1 MLFLLIIFRSCI
13 AYYTLHNERMT
24 HVHSLDKSKKNGA
37 MYKNWVAGN
46 EMNKIRWSAIF
57 LFSVCIVSRIKDE
70 TRHASKRWKKS
81 AAAAHTVRAHTQQ
94 QKERARGRDRPN
106 YSERR
111 QVHSTAHIL
120 QWFGFLLGWHLIP
133 SLYIPLLPRRFFLS
147 SRFVSIFIYIFFFS
161 YLFLRSYFRVCM
173 AWIKKGEKKVKE

>member
-1 MLFLLIIFRSCI
+1 MYIRSI
-13 AYYTLHNERMT
+13 KA
-24 HVHSLDKSKKNGA
+24 KKNGA

-147 SRFVSIFIYIFFFS
+147 SRFVSIFIYIFFS
-161 YLFLRSYFRVCM
+161 RIYFCVHIFVY
-173 AWIKKGEKKVKE
+173 AWHELKKERKK